1 MTLQLR
7 ALAVLQ
13 EDLGSISSEH
23 MIAHNNRNS
32 SSGISDIP
40 LQHSGAHGT
49 YVVYR
54 HGGKTLM
61 HIK

>member
-40 LQHSGAHGT
+40 LQHSGTHGT
-49 YVVYR
+49 YVV
-54 HGGKTLM
+54 
-61 HIK
+61 